1 MPLRT
6 TVIGSYPKPPGTPVP
21 GWFQDRKVNPDEPTK
36 TYTDVIRAQSEDTA
50 KKLDEATQAV
60 VREQVQIGI
69 DIPTDGEVR
78 REHYIYYHLR
88 HIGGFDFDKL
98 TVKTMRD
105 GSWQA
110 QVPTVVA
117 ALTPGE
123 PFLPQDWQ
131 TAQAVTAHPVKITI
145 PGPLTIIDS
154 TADAHYGD
162 NETLAMALAEIINTE
177 VRALADAG
185 CTWIQIDE
193 PIFARH
199 PRNALDYGVTAL
211 SRCFQGVPGH
221 LNRAVHICCGYP
233 GDIDLEDFPKADA
246 RAYFDLAAALDAA
259 PVDAVSIEDAHRH
272 NDLSLLD
279 QFSDTSVILGVVN
292 IAQTRLETPAEI
304 ARRLTAAL
312 RHIDAECSEERRVG
326 KGCRSRLS
334 AYH

>member
-1 MPLRT
+1 MSLRT

-21 GWFQDRKVNPDEPTK
+21 GWFQDRKVNPNDPTK
-36 TYTDVIRAQSEDTA
+36 TYTDFIRAQSEDTA
-50 KKLDEATQAV
+50 KKLDEATRAV

-123 PFLPQDWQ
+123 PFLPQDWR

-162 NETLAMALAEIINTE
+162 NETLAMALADVINTE
-177 VRALADAG
+177 VRVLADAG

-199 PRNALDYGVTAL
+199 PRNALDYGVAAL
-211 SRCFQGVPGH
+211 SRCFQGVAPSTSA
-221 LNRAVHICCGYP
+221 AVI
-233 GDIDLEDFPKADA
+233 
-246 RAYFDLAAALDAA
+246 LAALTSRIFRRPMRA
-259 PVDAVSIEDAHRH
+259 PISIWRQPWTQHRWTRSPSRTPTATMTSRCSTNSAIPVSSLG
-272 NDLSLLD
+272 LS
-279 QFSDTSVILGVVN
+279 TSPKRGSK
-292 IAQTRLETPAEI
+292 RP
-304 ARRLTAAL
+304 RRSPGA
-312 RHIDAECSEERRVG
+312 
-326 KGCRSRLS
+326 
-334 AYH
+334 